1 MPKSRAAQ
9 EVKHALECRC
19 DLSRVIRK
27 PSLRR
32 RLNRDMKDEK
42 EAALQGVKG
51 RGRRFQREEQIPT
64 PKTRSTRLPD
74 LGAEHRTKWPCIQ
87 AARI

>member
-1 MPKSRAAQ
+1 MPKSRASQ

-32 RLNRDMKDEK
+32 RFNRDMKDEK
-42 EAALQGVKG
+42 EAALQGEQGKG
-51 RGRRFQREEQIPT
+51 KTLSERRKSRYQHLRQGP
-64 PKTRSTRLPD
+64 
-74 LGAEHRTKWPCIQ
+74 LGYLT
-87 AARI
+87 